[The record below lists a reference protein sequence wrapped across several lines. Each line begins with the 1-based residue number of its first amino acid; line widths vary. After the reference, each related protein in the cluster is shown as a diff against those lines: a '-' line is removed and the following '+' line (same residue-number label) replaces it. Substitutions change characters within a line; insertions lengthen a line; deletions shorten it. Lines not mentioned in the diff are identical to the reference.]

1 MEEINQTE
9 GILTASEEQVND
21 VSERLLTRNLE
32 AYLELAK

>member
-21 VSERLLTRNLE
+21 VSERLLTQNLE